1 MIKVILSVLS
11 VRFAIAV
18 TLLTLLLPQQEAL
31 AMGSSSDDD
40 LEAAEEAIDEEEYA
54 EAIDLLEN
62 VLSDDPGNPDAYNY
76 LAYSQRH
83 LDHLDAAME
92 NYNRALEIDP
102 DHKGAL
108 EYQGE
113 LFLLMGD
120 RSSAEKNLGRLVSLC
135 PRGCEEAEELQAAIE
150 RFKDGS
156 LSWIKPDTQ
165 MDSGA

>member
-1 MIKVILSVLS
+1 MIKIIKSVPLVGS
-11 VRFAIAV
+11 AIVV
-18 TLLTLLLPQQEAL
+18 TFLTLLVPQQEIL
-31 AMGSSSDDD
+31 AMGSSSDAD
-40 LEAAEEAIDEEEYA
+40 LEAAEEAIDEEEYT

-83 LDHLDAAME
+83 LEQLDAAME

-120 RSSAEKNLGRLVSLC
+120 KASAEKNLDRLVTLC
-135 PRGCEEAEELQAAIE
+135 PRGCDEAEELQAAIE
-150 RFKDGS
+150 RFKDGN
-156 LSWIKPDTQ
+156 LSWIKPDAQ